1 MIYVLCLP
9 FFFFLLL
16 LPHTALCTPDR
27 AQAYLKPAW
36 WQGRL
41 ERGRMWGGREGWY
54 FSIHISTVAF
64 LVYFSL
70 RPQKLFQLPEI
81 QVIKLSPEVR
91 LPRLG
96 ACALHAGVYV
106 ACAHREHKPGSE
118 VHRGRKKTRLGWLP
132 KALGF

>member
-1 MIYVLCLP
+1 MLCLP
-9 FFFFLLL
+9 LFFLLLL
-16 LPHTALCTPDR
+16 LPHTALCTPDH
-27 AQAYLKPAW
+27 AQTYLKLAW

-41 ERGRMWGGREGWY
+41 ESGRMCGGRAGWY

-96 ACALHAGVYV
+96 ACALHASVCV
-106 ACAHREHKPGSE
+106 ACAHTKN
-118 VHRGRKKTRLGWLP
+118 TNL
-132 KALGF
+132 ALRYTE

>member
-1 MIYVLCLP
+1 MC
-9 FFFFLLL
+9 
-16 LPHTALCTPDR
+16 
-27 AQAYLKPAW
+27 
-36 WQGRL
+36 
-41 ERGRMWGGREGWY
+41 GGREGWY

-96 ACALHAGVYV
+96 ACALHASVCV
-106 ACAHREHKPGSE
+106 ACTHRKNTNLALRYTE
-118 VHRGRKKTRLGWLP
+118 RGRRKGWAGCP
-132 KALGF
+132 KLLVSNYNAA